1 MTKKRIIAASAVF
14 LLIVATLVFIFCNS
28 LDSREESSDKSGFV
42 TEIIT
47 PILKI
52 FMGKGNVTEHFVR
65 KLAHFTEFFIL
76 GAESAVLAFLILR
89 RGRVGV
95 LSCLLFGVLSALS
108 DETIQLFT
116 GRGPSVADV
125 WLDFGGFVTAF
136 LIVFLPYAIFRIT
149 KFVKA
154 FKKKS

>member
-14 LLIVATLVFIFCNS
+14 LLIVATLVFIFGNS

-47 PILKI
+47 PILEI

-136 LIVFLPYAIFRIT
+136 FIVFLPYAIFRIT